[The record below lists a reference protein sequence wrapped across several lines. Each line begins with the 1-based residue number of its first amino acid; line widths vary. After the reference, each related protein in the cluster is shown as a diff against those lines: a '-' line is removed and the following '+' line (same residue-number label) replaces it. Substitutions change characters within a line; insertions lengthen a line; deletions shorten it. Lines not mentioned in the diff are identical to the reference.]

1 MDWEALRKLRK
12 SRIYDEQ
19 SFKLHKPIPHITA
32 HRAGKALKNVKAT
45 ADAVAQAI
53 ADEASP
59 LATNAPATD
68 AAKSAG

>member
-32 HRAGKALKNVKAT
+32 HRAGKVLKSVNAT
-45 ADAVAQAI
+45 AEAVAHAI
-53 ADEASP
+53 DDEASP
-59 LATNAPATD
+59 PTASAPTTD
-68 AAKSAG
+68 AKTPDR